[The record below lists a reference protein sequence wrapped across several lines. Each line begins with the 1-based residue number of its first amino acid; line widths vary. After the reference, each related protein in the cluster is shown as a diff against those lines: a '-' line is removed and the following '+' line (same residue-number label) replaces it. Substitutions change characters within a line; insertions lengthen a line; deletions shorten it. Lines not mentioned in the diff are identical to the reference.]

1 MRVIR
6 VKFLFYNYAISEAPV
21 RVAMYYA
28 NNDVRI
34 EEMEKP
40 SAGQGEMVV
49 RVMASGICGSD
60 VMEWYRRH
68 KVPLVLGH
76 EIAGEVVEVGEG
88 VTFKV
93 GQRVSASHH
102 VPCNTCH
109 YCLRGHDTVCDTL
122 RTTNF
127 HPGGFAE
134 YVLLPEINVDRGVYV
149 LPNEVSYDEGTF
161 IEPLACV
168 LRGQRAAGLKEG
180 DSVLVIG
187 SGISGVL
194 HIALARTFGAKVV
207 VATDINDWRLNNAK
221 EFGADEAFKADSDVP
236 GGFKNLN
243 GDRGADVVILTS
255 GAEAAIEQAFET
267 VDRGGSVLFFAP
279 TRDDSP
285 VPLPVNRLFWRNE
298 ITLTSSYAANP
309 LEHLEAMELIRSG
322 RVKVKDMITH
332 RLPLAESEAGF
343 KLVAEAKE
351 SIKVII
357 EPQK

>member
-1 MRVIR
+1 
-6 VKFLFYNYAISEAPV
+6 
-21 RVAMYYA
+21 
-28 NNDVRI
+28 
-34 EEMEKP
+34 
-40 SAGQGEMVV
+40 
-49 RVMASGICGSD
+49 
-60 VMEWYRRH
+60 
-68 KVPLVLGH
+68 
-76 EIAGEVVEVGEG
+76 
-88 VTFKV
+88 
-93 GQRVSASHH
+93 
-102 VPCNTCH
+102 
-109 YCLRGHDTVCDTL
+109 
-122 RTTNF
+122 
-127 HPGGFAE
+127 
-134 YVLLPEINVDRGVYV
+134 
-149 LPNEVSYDEGTF
+149 
-161 IEPLACV
+161 V

>member
-1 MRVIR
+1 VIR
-6 VKFLFYNYAISEAPV
+6 VKFLFYNSSLREVFV

-28 NNDVRI
+28 NNDVRL

-40 SAGQGEMVV
+40 SAGNGEMVV

-134 YVLLPEINVDRGVYV
+134 YLLLPEINVDRGVYV
-149 LPNEVSYDEGTF
+149 LPDEVSYDEGTF

-168 LRGQRAAGLKEG
+168 LRGQRAAGLKDG

-194 HIALARTFGAKVV
+194 HIALARALGAGIVA
-207 VATDINDWRLNNAK
+207 ATDLNDWRLNKAK
-221 EFGADEAFKADSDVP
+221 EFGADEAFRADSDVP
-236 GGFKNLN
+236 GEFKKLN
-243 GDRGADVVILTS
+243 GGRGADVVILTS

-298 ITLTSSYAANP
+298 VTLTSSYAANP
-309 LEHLEAMELIRSG
+309 AEHLEAIELIRSG

-332 RLPLAESEAGF
+332 RLPLAESEEGF

>member
-1 MRVIR
+1 M
-6 VKFLFYNYAISEAPV
+6 

-28 NNDVRI
+28 NNDVRL
-34 EEMEKP
+34 EEMP
-40 SAGQGEMVV
+40 TPAAGKGEAVV

-88 VTFKV
+88 APLRV

-102 VPCNTCH
+102 VPCGACH
-109 YCLRGHDTVCDTL
+109 YCLRGHGTVCDTL

-134 YVLLPEINVDRGVYV
+134 YVLLPSINVEKGTYA
-149 LPNEVSYDEGTF
+149 LPQEVSFEEGTF

-194 HIALARTFGAKVV
+194 HIALARALGAGVV
-207 VATDINDWRLNNAK
+207 VATDINDWRLARAR
-221 EFGADEAFKADSDVP
+221 ELGAHASLRADSDVP
-236 GGFKNLN
+236 EGFRKLN
-243 GDRGADVVILTS
+243 GGRGADVVILTS
-255 GAEAAIEQAFET
+255 GAESAISQALMA

-279 TRDDSP
+279 TREDIA

-309 LEHLEAMELIRSG
+309 VEHVEAMELIRSG
-322 RVKVKDMITH
+322 RVGVEGMITH
-332 RLPLAESEAGF
+332 RFPLARAQEGF
-343 KLVAEAKE
+343 RLVAEAGE
-351 SIKVII
+351 SLKVII

>member
-1 MRVIR
+1 
-6 VKFLFYNYAISEAPV
+6 LFYNSTYAEVPV

-28 NNDVRI
+28 NDDVRL

-40 SAGQGEMVV
+40 SAGRGQMVV
-49 RVMASGICGSD
+49 RVMASGLCGSD

-76 EIAGEVVEVGEG
+76 EVSGEVVEVGDG
-88 VTFKV
+88 VKYRV

-102 VPCNTCH
+102 VPCDSCH
-109 YCLRGHDTVCDTL
+109 YCTRGHDTVCDTL

-134 YVLLPEINVDRGVYV
+134 YLLLPEINVEKGVYV
-149 LPNEVSYDEGTF
+149 LPDEVSYEEGTF

-168 LRGQRAAGLKEG
+168 LRGQKAAGVKEG

-194 HIALARTFGAKVV
+194 HVALARALGARVV
-207 VATDINDWRLNNAK
+207 AATDINEWRLDKVK
-221 EFGADEAFKADSDVP
+221 ELGADESFRADSDVP
-236 GGFKNLN
+236 GEFRKLN
-243 GDRGADVVILTS
+243 GGRGADVVVLTS
-255 GAEAAIEQAFET
+255 GAEAAIAQAFET

-279 TRDDSP
+279 MRDEDST

-298 ITLTSSYAANP
+298 ITLTSSYAADP
-309 LEHLEAMELIRSG
+309 AEHLEAMELIRSG
-322 RVKVKDMITH
+322 RVKVSDMITH
-332 RLPLAESEAGF
+332 RLPLARSQEGFGLVVKGGES
-343 KLVAEAKE
+343 L
-351 SIKVII
+351 KVII